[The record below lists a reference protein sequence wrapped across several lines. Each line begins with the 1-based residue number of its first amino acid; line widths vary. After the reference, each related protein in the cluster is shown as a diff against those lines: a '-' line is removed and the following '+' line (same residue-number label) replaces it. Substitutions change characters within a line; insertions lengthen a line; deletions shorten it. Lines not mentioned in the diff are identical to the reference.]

1 MFSDLSFFASYN
13 NQKCSRKW
21 FRYGKSLAEEAA
33 ADMANEEQNGS
44 SFFNFFNWMC
54 NLDFRFVW

>member
-13 NQKCSRKW
+13 NQKCRRKW

-33 ADMANEEQNGS
+33 ADMANEKQNGS

-54 NLDFRFVW
+54 NLEFRFDW